1 MLQASEYSIND
12 FFVWYA
18 KVKDFREV
26 EQRKKLVKTFKAKML
41 LGLLSLAT
49 AFGLAVVLVRG
60 NWLLLAIYI
69 LLWPYLMVL
78 VATFFTFLI
87 NKLQRPIER
96 RIINKAKAK
105 LKNHKALKIGI
116 AGSYGKTTMKEIL
129 KTVLTQ
135 SKKVA
140 ATPDNKNTPIGVARF
155 VDTLEGDEEVLIFE
169 MGEYYEGDI
178 KKLAEMTLPD
188 IGIITG
194 INEAHLDKFKHI
206 ERTTETIFELAD
218 FLKHKENTKLYVNV
232 ESRLA
237 KEKAT
242 AFDHFYFGNNGIESK
257 DGNWHA
263 EGAETGLSGT
273 RFILKNNKGEGI
285 VVSSKLLGLHQ
296 VGPLSVVTHLAKGLG
311 MKIED
316 IEMGLKNTMP
326 FEHRLDPREES
337 GGIIVIDDS
346 YNGNPDG
353 VRAAI
358 NFLKE
363 IKNKR
368 RFYITPGL
376 VEMGSKTEEIHKQI
390 GRELA
395 EAGIEKVVLIKNS
408 VTAFIEAGLGEH
420 GFQGEL
426 IWFDSALDCFASL
439 PSRTISNDLLL
450 YQNDWPDNYQ

>member
-1 MLQASEYSIND
+1 MKRFLSKYSFKYPRSLVYMLQASEYNLGE
-12 FFVWYA
+12 FFGWLRRVENF
-18 KVKDFREV
+18 KEV
-26 EQRKKLVKTFKAKML
+26 EQRKKLVKTFKAQLL
-41 LGLLSLAT
+41 LGMI
-49 AFGLAVVLVRG
+49 AFFIGITLAVVLVKG
-60 NWLLLAIYI
+60 DIFSLLIYI
-69 LLWPYLMVL
+69 ILLPHVLPYWLAL
-78 VATFFTFLI
+78 CSF
-87 NKLQRPIER
+87 KLSIIQRPIEKMM
-96 RIINKAKAK
+96 INKAKSK

-129 KTVLTQ
+129 KTVLAQ

-155 VDTLEGDEEVLIFE
+155 VDALEGDEEVLIFE

-178 KKLAEMTLPD
+178 KKFAEITLPD

-242 AFDHFYFGNNGIESK
+242 AFDHFSFGNNGIESK

-296 VGPLSVVTHLAKGLG
+296 VGPLSVVTHLAKSLG

-316 IEMGLKNTMP
+316 IELGLKNTRP

-376 VEMGSKTEEIHKQI
+376 VEMGSK
-390 GRELA
+390 
-395 EAGIEKVVLIKNS
+395 
-408 VTAFIEAGLGEH
+408 
-420 GFQGEL
+420 
-426 IWFDSALDCFASL
+426 
-439 PSRTISNDLLL
+439 
-450 YQNDWPDNYQ
+450 